1 MRAKRNKKFW
11 CIPNKLFQQSLET
24 DLGIKPKPFNGSFV
38 AFAYDGGTLSKN
50 LHYLLSYEDDPIFRI
65 TFYRGLV
72 GERSKEFG
80 SIELLSSVDEY
91 DEIFLI
97 KRLEEMGVID
107 DKNKISFSKIKFS
120 PWPITF
126 QQGYKYQ
133 CKQVED
139 EIKSKF
145 KNVILMNSNPINSS
159 IMQTPTLTP

>member
-1 MRAKRNKKFW
+1 MVRLLPLHMMAALYLKIFIICLVMKM
-11 CIPNKLFQQSLET
+11 ILSLE
-24 DLGIKPKPFNGSFV
+24 
-38 AFAYDGGTLSKN
+38 
-50 LHYLLSYEDDPIFRI
+50 LLFIEAWW
-65 TFYRGLV
+65 
-72 GERSKEFG
+72 ERSKEFG

-107 DKNKISFSKIKFS
+107 DKNKISFQKLSFS

-159 IMQTPTLTP
+159 IMQTPTLTHRLQSEILK

>member
-1 MRAKRNKKFW
+1 M
-11 CIPNKLFQQSLET
+11 PNKLFQQSLET

-65 TFYRGLV
+65 TFIEAWWERGQKNLDL
-72 GERSKEFG
+72 SN
-80 SIELLSSVDEY
+80 LLSSVDEY

-159 IMQTPTLTP
+159 IMQTPTLTHRLQSEILK